1 MFPSTRTGPVLP
13 AFVSLV
19 FSAGL
24 ALTCSAQP
32 LEQVLVETYH
42 VQRSENGGAPVT
54 TYRIFL
60 DLAPDHTVQVL
71 YGDDHHSLRIETF
84 PEFHN
89 TTEGSIPYGDRAVVD
104 TSHRKVLATD
114 SWLTIGLVGKDHVG
128 IPRNMDP
135 DGSLLSCP
143 PLSASLSP
151 DKERPV
157 VDPLCVSDGL
167 VPFGGGKEVVNF
179 LMETTYLE
187 NFHGPVIETTNGAW
201 AVLGGMKGATEENLV
216 LVAQIATADL
226 LHFILNVQ
234 LGTPDGGF
242 VKIVAKDPQEGELQF
257 DQLIYG
263 VRYGH

>member
-13 AFVSLV
+13 ALVSLI

-24 ALTCSAQP
+24 AFTCAAQP

-60 DLAPDHTVQVL
+60 DLAPEHTLQVL

-89 TTEGSIPYGDRAVVD
+89 TQDGSVAYGDRAVVD

-114 SWLTIGLVGKDHVG
+114 SWLTIGLVGKAHVG
-128 IPRNMDP
+128 VPRDIDP
-135 DGSLLSCP
+135 DGSLFSCP
-143 PLSASLSP
+143 PLSASLSA
-151 DKERPV
+151 DLERPV
-157 VDPLCVSDGL
+157 VDLLCVADGL
-167 VPFGGGKEVVNF
+167 VPFGGGKEVVDF

-187 NFHGPVIETTNGAW
+187 NFRGPVIETTNGAW
-201 AVLGGMKGATEENLV
+201 AVLGGMKGATEENIV
-216 LVAQIATADL
+216 LVAQIATSDL
-226 LHFILNVQ
+226 LHFILNIQV
-234 LGTPDGGF
+234 GTPDGGF
-242 VKIVAKDPQEGELQF
+242 VKIVAKDPKEGELQF
-257 DQLIYG
+257 DQLTYG
-263 VRYGH
+263 ARYGH

>member
-1 MFPSTRTGPVLP
+1 MFPSTLTGPVLP
-13 AFVSLV
+13 AFVSLI

-24 ALTCSAQP
+24 PFTCFAQP
-32 LEQVLVETYH
+32 LERVIVETYH
-42 VQRSENGGAPVT
+42 VQRPENGGAPVT

-60 DLAPDHTVQVL
+60 DLAPEHTVQVL

-89 TTEGSIPYGDRAVVD
+89 SPVGSVAYGDRAVVD
-104 TSHRKVLATD
+104 TSHRKVFATD

-128 IPRNMDP
+128 IPRDLDP
-135 DGSLLSCP
+135 DGSLLICP
-143 PLSASLSP
+143 PLSASLSA
-151 DKERPV
+151 DKERPL
-157 VDPLCVSDGL
+157 VDALCVADGL

-187 NFHGPVIETTNGAW
+187 NFHGPMIETTNGAW
-201 AVLGGMKGATEENLV
+201 AVLGGMKGPTEENIV
-216 LVAQIATADL
+216 LVAQISTADL

-242 VKIVAKDPQEGELQF
+242 VKVVAKNPQEGELQF
-257 DQLIYG
+257 DQLTYG